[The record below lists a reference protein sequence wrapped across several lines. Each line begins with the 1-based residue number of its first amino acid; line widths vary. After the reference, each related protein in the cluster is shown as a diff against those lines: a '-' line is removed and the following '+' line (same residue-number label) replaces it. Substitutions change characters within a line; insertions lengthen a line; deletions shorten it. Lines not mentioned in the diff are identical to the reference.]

1 MFTSRGTAVPLFG
14 LFDNFQVWKL
24 HTPMDYFFFFLTIA
38 IGVAVFYGMTQ
49 ILKKYRTPEHAVQRV
64 AKKLKKLG
72 GNDAATYIGKT
83 IRCGTESEPSELIA
97 LTADRIYLIHVFHYG
112 TKAYGG
118 VNQREWVLE
127 SGTERRKEMNPLP
140 ALKDQRSML
149 QKLFTREKAGSVPME
164 LLLVFSDTYGRTRF
178 QLDGVTNALDIRDMN
193 SWWKKRPARFSG
205 RLDFAKVKQI
215 LDRSLA

>member
-1 MFTSRGTAVPLFG
+1 MIRIKDDGTVVEREEYKAILVGVSLGEDISYSLEELEG
-14 LFDNFQVWKL
+14 LAEAAGIETL
-24 HTPMDYFFFFLTIA
+24 
-38 IGVAVFYGMTQ
+38 GVMTQ
-49 ILKKYRTPEHAVQRV
+49 NAETI
-64 AKKLKKLG
+64 
-72 GNDAATYIGKT
+72 NAATYIGKT

>member
-1 MFTSRGTAVPLFG
+1 MFTFRGTAVPLFG

-38 IGVAVFYGMTQ
+38 IGVAVFYGVTQ

-83 IRCGTESEPSELIA
+83 IRCGTESQPSELIA

-118 VNQREWVLE
+118 VNQREWVGPE
-127 SGTERRKEMNPLP
+127 GPAVDAPEAVHSREGRERPDGAASGILGHVWADE
-140 ALKDQRSML
+140 
-149 QKLFTREKAGSVPME
+149 V
-164 LLLVFSDTYGRTRF
+164 
-178 QLDGVTNALDIRDMN
+178 
-193 SWWKKRPARFSG
+193 PARRCDECHRHPRHEFLVEEAPG
-205 RLDFAKVKQI
+205 ALLGPA
-215 LDRSLA
+215 

>member
-1 MFTSRGTAVPLFG
+1 M
-14 LFDNFQVWKL
+14 
-24 HTPMDYFFFFLTIA
+24 
-38 IGVAVFYGMTQ
+38 
-49 ILKKYRTPEHAVQRV
+49 
-64 AKKLKKLG
+64 
-72 GNDAATYIGKT
+72 
-83 IRCGTESEPSELIA
+83 
-97 LTADRIYLIHVFHYG
+97 
-112 TKAYGG
+112 
-118 VNQREWVLE
+118 NQREWVLE

>member
-38 IGVAVFYGMTQ
+38 IGVAVFYGVTQ

-83 IRCGTESEPSELIA
+83 IRCGTESQPSELIA

-118 VNQREWVLE
+118 V
-127 SGTERRKEMNPLP
+127 SGCWRAARSAARR
-140 ALKDQRSML
+140 
-149 QKLFTREKAGSVPME
+149 
-164 LLLVFSDTYGRTRF
+164 
-178 QLDGVTNALDIRDMN
+178 
-193 SWWKKRPARFSG
+193 
-205 RLDFAKVKQI
+205 
-215 LDRSLA
+215 

>member
-14 LFDNFQVWKL
+14 LFNNFQAWKL

-38 IGVAVFYGMTQ
+38 IGVAVFYGVTQ
-49 ILKKYRTPEHAVQRV
+49 ILKKYRTPGHAVQRV

-72 GNDAATYIGKT
+72 GNDAAIYIGKR
-83 IRCGTESEPSELIA
+83 IRCGSESVPSELVA
-97 LTADRIYLIHVFHYG
+97 LTADRIYLVHTFHYG

-118 VNQREWVLE
+118 VNQREWVME
-127 SGTERRKEMNPLP
+127 SGTHQVKELNPLP
-140 ALKDQRSML
+140 ALKEQRSML
-149 QKLFTREKAGSVPME
+149 QKLFTREKLGNVPIE

-178 QLDGVTNALDIRDMN
+178 QLEGVTNALDIRDMN
-193 SWWKKRPARFSG
+193 SWWKKRPPKFAG
-205 RLDFAKVKQI
+205 KLDFAKTKQV

>member
-1 MFTSRGTAVPLFG
+1 MSDVIEDLAAK
-14 LFDNFQVWKL
+14 QEEES
-24 HTPMDYFFFFLTIA
+24 LTETEPQEA
-38 IGVAVFYGMTQ
+38 EN
-49 ILKKYRTPEHAVQRV
+49 TPEPESETPASDSSVRLMQWEGDV
-64 AKKLKKLG
+64 DIDLTGMNA
-72 GNDAATYIGKT
+72 NMIYSEVYNMMAEPDNYIGKT
-83 IRCGTESEPSELIA
+83 IRCGTESQPSEFIA